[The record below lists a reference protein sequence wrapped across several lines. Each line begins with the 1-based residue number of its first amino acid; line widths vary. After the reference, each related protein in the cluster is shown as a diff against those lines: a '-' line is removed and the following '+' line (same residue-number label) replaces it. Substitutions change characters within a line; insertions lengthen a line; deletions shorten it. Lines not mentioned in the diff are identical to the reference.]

1 MPTKGCDNRMMRG
14 SDRAGSPESQ
24 DKRHGIRARDVVTY
38 AVLPRILPRISDLF
52 FTGFTFFA
60 FFMAQVYRGVRLLP
74 EGHPSLNPANVG
86 QYTIRDI
93 IMEAGRH
100 LEWKRGNIDQILVY
114 VAILLALLLL
124 VLQAATFVVALA
136 MPHAFAAGNPS
147 FGFGS
152 IFGSPPGGNAQ
163 DIAFIL
169 LDRVFGVPGIFDSCI
184 SNFSVPCAG
193 VEPTTMKFDYEN
205 PVYRPETFPWPYHYG
220 LHALFQFYSLGLL
233 LVGVFILLYYVIVI
247 VAETAQTGTPFGKRF
262 DTVWAPIRLVLAF
275 GLLIPITNG
284 LNSAQ
289 YITLYAAKWGS
300 NFATNGWIVFNQAIN
315 GSTQAMAQNM
325 DLVVKP
331 KGPEVSALLQFMTLA
346 HTCKVYEEATLRDIT
361 PPPASTT
368 ANSGSTG
375 GATNAPAAR
384 NSDCS
389 DMPGKNI
396 EAYVVKPGFTSQ
408 TSAKFLRDLSYQ
420 DALSF
425 SENKDIRIRFGDRNC
440 QTNTLAGNVAPTCG
454 EITLPVTSIADQ
466 AAGKVQ
472 AGYFNLI
479 KHLWG
484 GYGSGNEI
492 KSYANNTPTVQGQDD
507 TLERNACVPGSYNQ
521 VLDSGS
527 GDREIRRIALAYA
540 QNGVLT
546 KGSGIC
552 RNLENNTDYE
562 LLDMPSAD
570 WRKAAIEYYSYG
582 QRQNQN
588 GSTTTTYNGGNNS
601 VVVDNIIN
609 EGVVALRQQV
619 TGPNYRISSENLH
632 RGWAAAGIWYNRIA
646 EMNGSLIGATW
657 NIPNA
662 NMYPQIMMNV
672 LAQKQKTDA
681 KIMPRDIFSPTTA
694 QGSIN
699 LPGGRDSSQ
708 YALAM
713 DQIYQQWEHSNP
725 MVKTGNVLADS
736 VNWLFGIGGLFDL
749 RDKENHSAHPLALLV
764 GVGKGLVESSIRNMG
779 IGIMGGGAGILA
791 SLVPGGAGIGGVLS
805 TASGFFFSIATMTLT
820 AGFILFYVIPFLPF
834 LYFFFAVG
842 NWLKGVFEAMVGVP
856 LWALAHIRIDG
867 KGLAGDAAMNGYF
880 MLFEIFLR
888 PILILFG
895 FLASITIFAAMAAVL
910 HEIFD
915 VAIDNLTGAG
925 DRSGIMGAIDKFF
938 YTCMYAVIMYIMA
951 LSSFK
956 LIDLIPNQIMRW
968 LGTNVS
974 TFSDMQGDPASSLTQ
989 MTAIAGSQ
997 IVSGMTGG
1005 IQSAMQGAQKGAA
1018 GLGEVFRPK

>member
-1 MPTKGCDNRMMRG
+1 MMG
-14 SDRAGSPESQ
+14 GTENN
-24 DKRHGIRARDVVTY
+24 KRQGIRTRDVVSY
-38 AVLPRILPRISDLF
+38 AVLPRVLPRITELF

-86 QYTIRDI
+86 QYGIRDVI
-93 IMEAGRH
+93 VEAGRH

-114 VAILLALLLL
+114 VAILIALLLL
-124 VLQAATFVVALA
+124 VLQAATFIVALA
-136 MPHAFAAGNPS
+136 MPQAFAGGYTPS

-152 IFGSPPGGNAQ
+152 IFGTPPGGGAQ

-169 LDRVFGVPGIFDSCI
+169 LDRVFGVEGIFNSCI
-184 SNFSVPCAG
+184 SNLSTNCAG
-193 VEPTTMKFDYEN
+193 IDPQTMKFDEAN
-205 PVYRPETFPWPYHYG
+205 PVYRPATFPWPYHYG

-262 DTVWAPIRLVLAF
+262 DTVWAPIRIVLAF
-275 GLLIPITNG
+275 GLLIPVTNG

-289 YITLYAAKWGS
+289 YITLYAAKFGS
-300 NFATNGWIVFNQAIN
+300 NFATNGWIVFNRAIN
-315 GSTQAMAQNM
+315 GSNQAMAQNM
-325 DLVVKP
+325 DLAVKP
-331 KGPEVSALLQFMTLA
+331 KAPDVSALLQFMTLA
-346 HTCKVYEEATLRDIT
+346 HTCKVYEEATLRDVSP
-361 PPPASTT
+361 PPPAASSTAGAAAAGAG
-368 ANSGSTG
+368 ANAAAAATG
-375 GATNAPAAR
+375 GTSQPAAR
-384 NSDCS
+384 KSDCT

-396 EAYVVKPGFTSQ
+396 EAYIVKPGFTSE
-408 TSAKFLRDLSYQ
+408 TSAKFLRDLDYKA
-420 DALSF
+420 ALAF

-454 EITLPVTSIADQ
+454 EITLPVTSLADE
-466 AAGKVQ
+466 AAGVVQ
-472 AGYFNLI
+472 SGYYDLI

-484 GYGSGNEI
+484 GYGSGTTIE
-492 KSYANNTPTVQGQDD
+492 SYANKDPADD
-507 TLERNACVPGSYNQ
+507 NLQ
-521 VLDSGS
+521 
-527 GDREIRRIALAYA
+527 RIACDSARSNTVLNSGRGDKAIREYA
-540 QNGVLT
+540 LSYVRNGVT
-546 KGSGIC
+546 TPGTGIC
-552 RNLENNTDYE
+552 REKIGDLPPT
-562 LLDMPSAD
+562 D
-570 WRKAAIEYYSYG
+570 WRDAAIDYYSYG
-582 QRQNQN
+582 TRKVKQGEKRLNYA
-588 GSTTTTYNGGNNS
+588 GASPAGAK
-601 VVVDNIIN
+601 VIVDETLNR
-609 EGVVALRQQV
+609 GVTQLRKQV
-619 TGPNYRISSENLH
+619 TGDKYRISSDNLY
-632 RGWAAAGIWYNRIA
+632 RGWAGAGIWYNRIA
-646 EMNGSLIGATW
+646 EMNGSLTGAAW
-657 NIPNA
+657 NMPSA
-662 NMYPQIMMNV
+662 SMYPEIMMNV

-681 KIMPRDIFSPTTA
+681 KVMPRDMFSPTTA
-694 QGSIN
+694 QGSMS
-699 LPGGRDSSQ
+699 LPGGDNSNH
-708 YALAM
+708 YAAAM
-713 DQIYQQWEHSNP
+713 DQVYQQWENSNP

-736 VNWLFGIGGLFDL
+736 INWLFGIDGLFDL
-749 RDKENHSAHPLALLV
+749 HDDENQRAHPLALLV

-791 SLVPGGAGIGGVLS
+791 SIIPGGAGVGGVLS

-867 KGLAGDAAMNGYF
+867 KGLAGDGAMNGYF
-880 MLFEIFLR
+880 MIFEIFLR

-915 VAIDNLTGAG
+915 IAVDNLTGAG
-925 DRSGIMGAIDKFF
+925 DRTGLMSAIDKFF

-997 IVSGMTGG
+997 IVGGMTGG
-1005 IQSAMQGAQKGAA
+1005 IQSAMGGMQKGAA
-1018 GLGEVFRPK
+1018 GLGQVAERAMTPRQP